1 MTQPMRS
8 LTVQCW
14 VMDQQKLAHY
24 QVDDNDIL
32 AQIPPFEWGSP
43 KHNIVRVLV
52 ETCEEKATI
61 VKLSSTTDEIAHTDF
76 MKMVKEYS
84 KARLAQTF
92 GGSLPDE

>member
-43 KHNIVRVLV
+43 KHNIVRVVV
-52 ETCEEKATI
+52 ETCEEEATI
-61 VKLSSTTDEIAHTDF
+61 QRVSDTTDEIAHTDF
-76 MKMVKEYS
+76 MKMVNEYS
-84 KARLAQTF
+84 KARVAQTF